1 MLDSHPIHQYY
12 TNPSFCNVLEIMNEN
27 QAKEELKDMKA
38 EPELKEQK
46 NSRVRLGEETTFLV
60 EPVIPFEDS

>member
-12 TNPSFCNVLEIMNEN
+12 INPSFCNVLQIMNEN

-38 EPELKEQK
+38 ELELKRQK
-46 NSRVRLGEETTFLV
+46 NSRVRLGKDQ
-60 EPVIPFEDS
+60 PSPRQRNSSPR